1 MEGIEKIAKQFND
14 AQEFNTQ
21 LKEYLNS
28 ELMLGSKT
36 PKEWRRYFTIKL
48 PEDAGQIN
56 FQTLVE
62 VSAEIFS
69 KYQQAASIRDREI
82 IQLTILEQSRIDKYN
97 VAYQEARDQHE
108 NKFKKGL
115 SAKSC
120 EVTASL
126 AIKDIEDAISNQ
138 RIAKEFWKSTCDML
152 TELRK
157 LLEMIGYALANDAK
171 INRDFNVVTKRDEGP
186 FQ

>member
-14 AQEFNTQ
+14 AQEFNDS
-21 LKEYLNS
+21 LKNYLDTN
-28 ELMLGSKT
+28 LNLGNKT
-36 PKEWRRYFTIKL
+36 PKEWRRYFKISL
-48 PEDAGQIN
+48 PEDSGQIN
-56 FQTLVE
+56 FQTLITA
-62 VSAEIFS
+62 SAEIFM

-82 IQLTILEQSRIDKYN
+82 IQLTVLEQARTDKYN
-97 VAYQEARDQHE
+97 TAYQRARDEHE

-138 RIAKEFWKSTCDML
+138 KLAKEFWKSTCDML

-171 INRDFNVVTKRDEGP
+171 VNRDFNIVTKKDDGP

>member
-1 MEGIEKIAKQFND
+1 MEGLEKIAKQFND
-14 AQEFNTQ
+14 AQEFNIQ

-28 ELMLGSKT
+28 YLMLGTKT

-48 PEDAGQIN
+48 PEHASEITFQAIIDA
-56 FQTLVE
+56 
-62 VSAEIFS
+62 SAEIFT
-69 KYQQAASIRDREI
+69 KYQQAASLRDRET

-97 VAYQEARDQHE
+97 VAYQQARDDHE
-108 NKFKKGL
+108 GKFKKGL

-138 RIAKEFWKSTCDML
+138 RLTREFWKSTCDML

-157 LLEMIGYALANDAK
+157 LLEMIGYALSNDVK
-171 INRDFNVVTKRDEGP
+171 VNRDFNITTRS
-186 FQ
+186 